1 MYQLLYRA
9 IAYITIAF
17 HIRWP
22 WLGHVVPSDKFHFIK
37 KKKNGDSSSSS
48 YVKIPYRRLKHM
60 TALSEFTTGELCPVR
75 I

>member
-9 IAYITIAF
+9 IAYINIAF

-37 KKKNGDSSSSS
+37 KKMETAPR
-48 YVKIPYRRLKHM
+48 VPYRRLKHM